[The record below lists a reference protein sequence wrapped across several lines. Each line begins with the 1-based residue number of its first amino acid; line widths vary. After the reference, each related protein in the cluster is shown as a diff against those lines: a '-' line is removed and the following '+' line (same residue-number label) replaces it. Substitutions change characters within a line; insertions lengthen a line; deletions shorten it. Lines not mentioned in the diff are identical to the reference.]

1 MKLSFLGA
9 AREVTGSCFLV
20 EVLNLRF
27 LVDCGMAQ
35 GGRTAAARNR
45 EPFTFDPASID
56 FVLLTHAHIDHSG
69 LLPKLTRAGF
79 KGAIYATPAT
89 VDLLGVM
96 LPDSAHIQESD
107 AKRSAKRFRG
117 EDALPPLYTL
127 QDARECLQQVR
138 GIEYDREFAPRVGVR
153 ARFRDAGHI
162 LGSAIIEV
170 WVTEYGYPTK
180 LVFSGDLGQ
189 PGRPILRDPTPIE
202 DADILVIESTYG
214 NRQHKDLS
222 ATEEEMIGIVEKTLF
237 ERGGNVI
244 VPAFAV
250 GRTQEVL
257 YHLHRLTSEGR
268 LRQPRVFVDSPM
280 ATEATRITRE
290 HLELFDEQAKR
301 LAGWHARGENLPYLH
316 FTESAEESMALN
328 QIRSGA
334 IIISASGMCDA
345 GRIRHH
351 LRHNLPRRECS
362 ILFPG
367 FQAQG
372 TLGRCLIEG
381 AERVRIFGEDIP
393 VRAAIHS
400 VDGLSAHADQKALLD
415 WARGFAHPPAQT
427 FVVHGEESAAL
438 AFAELLQQQLGWQ
451 VTVPGYG
458 HALAGLS
465 GARVMKPAEN
475 LDERRRAI
483 RESPTYRLAYEDIE
497 LLGQDELR
505 PLRLQLELL
514 KPERIL
520 HEQGIRSTVVV
531 FGSARV
537 SDAETAEA
545 RLGALE
551 QAMLAIPEKARLK
564 QELARV
570 RRRVEQA
577 RHYERARR
585 FASLISTRFQQQ
597 SRRDFVVVTGGGPG
611 IMEAANRGAF
621 EVGARSIGLNITLPH
636 EQAPNPY
643 MCPEL
648 AFRFHYFALRKMHF
662 LMRAKGLVAFPGG
675 YGTLDELFEVLT
687 LIQTGKMQRI
697 PVVLVGRAFW
707 CRVVDFDLL
716 LDEGY
721 VSPSDIDLF
730 TCVDEAEEIVSA
742 LERFYVNWAAGD
754 APK

>member
-1 MKLSFLGA
+1 MKLKFLGA

-20 EVLNLRF
+20 EAAGLRF
-27 LVDCGMAQ
+27 LVDCGMVQ
-35 GGRTAAARNR
+35 GGSAAAARNR
-45 EPFTFDPASID
+45 EPFPFDPAAID

-79 KGAIYATPAT
+79 KGAIYTTPAT

-96 LPDSAHIQESD
+96 LPDSAPLQESD

-117 EDALPPLYTL
+117 KDPLPPLYTL

-214 NRQHKDLS
+214 NRQHKDFS

-316 FTESAEESMALN
+316 FTESADESMALN

-351 LRHNLPRRECS
+351 LRHNLPRKECS
-362 ILFPG
+362 VLFSG

-372 TLGRCLIEG
+372 TLGRQLVDG
-381 AERVRIFGEDIP
+381 AARVRIFGDDIP

-400 VDGLSAHADQKALLD
+400 VDGLSAHADQPALMA
-415 WARGFAHPPAQT
+415 WARGFKQAPEQT
-427 FVVHGEESAAL
+427 FVVHGEPSAAQAL
-438 AFAELLQQQLGWQ
+438 AELLQQQLGWQ
-451 VTVPGYG
+451 VSV
-458 HALAGLS
+458 
-465 GARVMKPAEN
+465 
-475 LDERRRAI
+475 
-483 RESPTYRLAYEDIE
+483 
-497 LLGQDELR
+497 
-505 PLRLQLELL
+505 
-514 KPERIL
+514 PER
-520 HEQGIRSTVVV
+520 G
-531 FGSARV
+531 
-537 SDAETAEA
+537 
-545 RLGALE
+545 
-551 QAMLAIPEKARLK
+551 
-564 QELARV
+564 
-570 RRRVEQA
+570 
-577 RHYERARR
+577 
-585 FASLISTRFQQQ
+585 
-597 SRRDFVVVTGGGPG
+597 
-611 IMEAANRGAF
+611 
-621 EVGARSIGLNITLPH
+621 
-636 EQAPNPY
+636 
-643 MCPEL
+643 
-648 AFRFHYFALRKMHF
+648 
-662 LMRAKGLVAFPGG
+662 
-675 YGTLDELFEVLT
+675 
-687 LIQTGKMQRI
+687 
-697 PVVLVGRAFW
+697 
-707 CRVVDFDLL
+707 RVVPWPDFL
-716 LDEGY
+716 
-721 VSPSDIDLF
+721 V
-730 TCVDEAEEIVSA
+730 V
-742 LERFYVNWAAGD
+742 ER
-754 APK
+754 